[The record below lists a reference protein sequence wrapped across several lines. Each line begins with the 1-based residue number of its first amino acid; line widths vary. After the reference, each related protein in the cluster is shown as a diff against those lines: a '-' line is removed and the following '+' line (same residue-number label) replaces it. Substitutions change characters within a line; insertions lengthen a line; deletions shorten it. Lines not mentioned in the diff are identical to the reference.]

1 MNKYAI
7 RRLMALLVAA
17 WAAGAAFA
25 SGIVKDVTIRQV
37 RPWQGMVEVDYEL
50 TTDVSSK
57 ANLATSVVFTDRS
70 TGKSYTATTFTHPF
84 TYTKGQKRMIWNA
97 AKDGISFKSS
107 DVVCTVTV
115 TSGGGGGSEGLY
127 CIVDLSGGTSASSY
141 PVTYVASVPSGGW
154 SDEYKTTK
162 LVLRRVDAG
171 TFTMGSPSDELGRW
185 DDETQHQVTLTKGF
199 YIGVFE
205 VTQRQWELV
214 MGTRPSWFNN
224 DTYYA
229 SRPVEQV
236 SYNMIRGSS
245 SGSQW
250 PASNAVDAD
259 SFLGK
264 IRAKTG
270 LVFDLPTEAQWE
282 YACRAGT
289 TTALNSGKNL
299 TSTVQDVEMAK
310 VGRYWYNGGSGFSQ
324 SCDTSA
330 ATAKV
335 GSYAPNAWGLY
346 DMHGNVWEWCL
357 DWWQSYLGTSAVTDP
372 VGPASGD
379 GRDLR
384 GGNWRYDAILCR
396 SASRDSINPSS
407 GPYIFG
413 FRLACSAGSSK

>member
-1 MNKYAI
+1 MNKYVI

-17 WAAGAAFA
+17 WAAGAALA
-25 SGIVKDVTIRQV
+25 SGIIKDVTIRQV
-37 RPWQGMVEVDYEL
+37 KPWQGMVEVAYEL

-84 TYTKGQKRMIWNA
+84 TYTKGQKKMIWNA

-115 TSGGGGGSEGLY
+115 TSGGGGSEGLY
-127 CIVDLSGGTSASSY
+127 CVVDLSGGISAASY
-141 PVTYVASVPSGGW
+141 PVTYLTAVPSGGW

-162 LVLRRVDAG
+162 LVLRRLDAG

-214 MGTRPSWFNN
+214 MGTRPSCFNN
-224 DTYYA
+224 SAYYA
-229 SRPVEQV
+229 SRPVECV
-236 SYNMIRGSS
+236 SYDMIRGSS

-270 LVFDLPTEAQWE
+270 LIFDLPTEAQWE

-299 TSTVQDVEMAK
+299 TRTDQDAEMDK
-310 VGRYWYNGGSGFSQ
+310 VGRYWYNGGSRCSQ
-324 SCDTSA
+324 SCDPSA

-346 DMHGNVWEWCL
+346 DMHGNVLEWCL
-357 DWWQSYLGTSAVTDP
+357 DWRQIDLGTSAVTDP

-384 GGNWRYDAILCR
+384 GGDWASYARYCR
-396 SASRDSINPSS
+396 SALRIDFHPSNEGS
-407 GPYIFG
+407 NDG
-413 FRLACSAGSSK
+413 FRLACTAGSSK